1 VYWGSQIANPK
12 EKQLYN
18 AIIKP
23 QYKLNYVSPGA
34 PTYWPADP
42 MKLPD
47 FIDFAITKR
56 ISQSMI
62 TAEALPELS
71 SDHCPVIFHLLHQ
84 LQHIERPCRLTS
96 NRTNW
101 ARHKKY
107 VCSHT
112 GFSSPLETEQ
122 DIDQFAGYI
131 ESILV
136 AAAKASTP
144 QDNHVCSTKFNNTS
158 RNIEL
163 LVLEKRR
170 HRREEHRS
178 PGAKSKLKAASRR
191 LTKALKKEEADA
203 HRHKEQGIIHK

>member
-1 VYWGSQIANPK
+1 
-12 EKQLYN
+12 
-18 AIIKP
+18 
-23 QYKLNYVSPGA
+23 
-34 PTYWPADP
+34 

-47 FIDFAITKR
+47 LIDFAITKR

-71 SDHCPVIFHLLHQ
+71 SDHCPVLFHLLYE

-101 ARHKKY
+101 ARYKKY

-122 DIDQFAGYI
+122 DIDQFADDI
-131 ESILV
+131 ELILV

-144 QDNHVCSTKFNNTS
+144 QDNHVCSTKFNKTN
-158 RNIEL
+158 RDEL

-170 HRREEHRS
+170 HRRECQEHRS
-178 PGAKSKLKAASRR
+178 PGAKNKLKAASRR

-203 HRHKEQGIIHK
+203 QLRYIKNLTPTGTKNSLWKDLQAPTETVVPIRNSTEN